1 MFNVGDIIR
10 HCGSTYK
17 VVSVSTDGEM
27 VGVDSIR
34 TGRSCGLNPTSLF
47 TLVTP
52 AGPPPSVLTGMT
64 QFFKDKEKSNVY
76 CRRYS

>member
-1 MFNVGDIIR
+1 MFNVGDII
-10 HCGSTYK
+10 GYGGAEYK
-17 VVSVSTDGEM
+17 VVYVSTDGER

-34 TGRSCGLNPTSLF
+34 TGRNQGMNPASLF

-64 QFFKDKEKSNVY
+64 QFFKDKEKSNV
-76 CRRYS
+76 